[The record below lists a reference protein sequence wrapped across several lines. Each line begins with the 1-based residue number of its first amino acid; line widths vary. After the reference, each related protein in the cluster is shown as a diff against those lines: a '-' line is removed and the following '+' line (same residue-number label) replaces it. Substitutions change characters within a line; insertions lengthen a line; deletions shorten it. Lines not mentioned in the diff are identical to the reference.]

1 MTINYEVV
9 KSAIIVMREM
19 LKDYKETGNIYFYNL
34 FLSRSIQLD
43 GYVKMFDIKTIAFVS
58 KVEANILN
66 KYINKLK

>member
-34 FLSRSIQLD
+34 FYQE
-43 GYVKMFDIKTIAFVS
+43 VF
-58 KVEANILN
+58 N
-66 KYINKLK
+66 